1 MRHFLIRFTPGVVL
15 ALGIAL
21 LSQFLAGFDM
31 FSAYGLSTLTFSIVL
46 GILLGNSLYPHIGA
60 SFGPGVGFS
69 KHWLLR
75 AGIVLYGF
83 RLTFQDIADV
93 GVSGAIIDV
102 LVIVTTFAI
111 ALFAGRRLFKL
122 DAPICILVGTGSSI
136 CGAAAVLGAE
146 PVIRARSDQ
155 VSIAVS
161 TVVVFG
167 TLSMFLYPAAQGF
180 LGQYFDTPERMGIYI
195 GSTIHEIAQVV
206 AAGKAMGPP
215 EVADIAVIV
224 KMVRV
229 MMLAP
234 FLLILAFFWRA
245 PGEGK
250 RKISVPWFAF
260 GFIALVAFHSLVVL
274 PKGLIDVLL
283 QIDTIFLAMAMAS
296 LGLTTHISA
305 IKKAGL
311 RPLLLAGVLFVW
323 LVVGGGFLNILVLQL
338 LS

>member
-1 MRHFLIRFTPGVVL
+1 MIRFAPGVVL
-15 ALGIAL
+15 ALAIAL

-46 GILLGNSLYPHIGA
+46 GILLGNSLYPHIGP
-60 SFGPGVGFS
+60 SFGAGVGFS

-83 RLTFQDIADV
+83 RLTFQDIANV

-111 ALFAGRRLFKL
+111 AMFVGRRLFKL
-122 DAPICILVGTGSSI
+122 DAPTCILVGTGSSI

-180 LGQYFDTPERMGIYI
+180 LGSYFDTPERMGIFI

-206 AAGKAMGPP
+206 AAGKAMGP

-245 PGEGK
+245 PSEGK

-260 GFIALVAFHSLVVL
+260 GFIALVAFHSLVIL
-274 PKGLIDVLL
+274 PEALIDVLL

-305 IKKAGL
+305 IRKAGL
-311 RPLLLAGVLFVW
+311 RPLLLAGALFVW
-323 LVVGGGFLNILVLQL
+323 LVVGGGFMNILVLQL
-338 LS
+338 LG